1 MTLVERLEQIVNE
14 INLNLAGSYLNKIQ
28 CLSEYDYL
36 FSFSKSKSPSI
47 LISLNVKNPFV
58 KTTNQKFMFNTS
70 NQFYLRIKNKL
81 LNSLFLKANVFNN
94 DNILEL
100 QFIKTRRSISL

>member
-1 MTLVERLEQIVNE
+1 MTLVERLEKIVSE
-14 INLNLAGSYLNKIQ
+14 INLKLAGSYLNKIQ

-47 LISLNVKNPFV
+47 LISLNVKNPFIRI
-58 KTTNQKFMFNTS
+58 TNQKFMFNTS

-81 LNSLFLKANVFNN
+81 LNYYVHHLLYFYYLHHNNQRQKLFRYYHF
-94 DNILEL
+94 
-100 QFIKTRRSISL
+100 